1 MAAFMYLNGIEV
13 PVPKEGL
20 SYTVTTTVDAGRNAN
35 AEVTGSKVGRDQ
47 IKLNNLEW
55 PHLDAHTWAM
65 MLREFDKFKCSVRY
79 YDPVWEKWITRYFY
93 PGDRTFV
100 VHKMDPNTGQPLE
113 YRDCKCNIIDM
124 GYGS

>member
-13 PVPKEGL
+13 PIPKEGL

-55 PHLDAHTWAM
+55 PHLDAQTWAR
-65 MLREFDKFKCSVRY
+65 MLREFDKFKCSVKY
-79 YDPVWEKWITRYFY
+79 YDPVWERWITRYFY

-100 VHKMDPNTGQPLE
+100 VHKMDPKTGRPLE